1 MVETDQFRYEL
12 NSYDE
17 PLKEL
22 RSALDLDNKAKKIEE
37 LEMHMEDQ
45 GFWNDPE
52 TSQKKLKELK
62 ALKDAFTNYNE
73 LEKLRDDARTFMEI
87 ADEEND
93 TSIIPDIEELVNEF
107 KNLFEKVRISTLY
120 QKNMITAMPFLNL
133 TREQVEQRAVIGLQC
148 FSVCIQ
154 DGQRAKDIP
163 LRHWITLTEMKQVSN
178 LLQSR

>member
-73 LEKLRDDARTFMEI
+73 WRSLETMQEHLWKLPTKRMTHQ
-87 ADEEND
+87 
-93 TSIIPDIEELVNEF
+93 
-107 KNLFEKVRISTLY
+107 LFLI
-120 QKNMITAMPFLNL
+120 
-133 TREQVEQRAVIGLQC
+133 
-148 FSVCIQ
+148 
-154 DGQRAKDIP
+154 
-163 LRHWITLTEMKQVSN
+163 
-178 LLQSR
+178 

>member
-73 LEKLRDDARTFMEI
+73 LEKLRDDEKGIYDYRS
-87 ADEEND
+87 DVH
-93 TSIIPDIEELVNEF
+93 DIYHGICSKDHPSVN
-107 KNLFEKVRISTLY
+107 R
-120 QKNMITAMPFLNL
+120 QDRPRDA
-133 TREQVEQRAVIGLQC
+133 G
-148 FSVCIQ
+148 FS
-154 DGQRAKDIP
+154 
-163 LRHWITLTEMKQVSN
+163 
-178 LLQSR
+178 

>member
-107 KNLFEKVRISTLY
+107 KNLFEKVFLAETALSLKHPTGVFVATQPRAFERLLVLFKGFVLRL
-120 QKNMITAMPFLNL
+120 QKSFFCLSAWRSSIIPYSPALCK
-133 TREQVEQRAVIGLQC
+133 C
-148 FSVCIQ
+148 FF
-154 DGQRAKDIP
+154 RFF
-163 LRHWITLTEMKQVSN
+163 
-178 LLQSR
+178 